1 MYSDAAIRE
10 TLVLQR
16 DRARYERDQY
26 QSIIRKLVILE
37 DAPRSVHYHR
47 AWSHAMETAR
57 EAIWGS

>member
-26 QSIIRKLVILE
+26 LSIIRKLVILE
-37 DAPRSVHYHR
+37 DAPRSAHYHR

-57 EAIWGS
+57 EVVRG